1 MQDRMAAPGRLGER
15 LRLSLSGH
23 HALFDVE
30 DIRAA
35 LAADEADEPAVS
47 AEHAGEVSRTL
58 VALARDAVPAARNR
72 VDALPPGARDALI
85 RLYFRLLERSREVR
99 GTLH

>member
-1 MQDRMAAPGRLGER
+1 MEEPTIVPPGRLSDR
-15 LRLSLSGH
+15 LRCSLCGH
-23 HALFDVE
+23 HPLFEVE

-35 LAADEADEPAVS
+35 LAGEAAPLDAAHANDVS
-47 AEHAGEVSRTL
+47 QTL
-58 VALARDAVPAARNR
+58 VALSRDPYMQARHR
-72 VDALPPGARDALI
+72 VDTLSPGARDALI